1 MDDKKNAKTS
11 WEGLWFQ
18 RPGVYSGKKIK
29 KSDIPAYSRL
39 IVRFN
44 KYWEKDSLRPKYVY
58 CFAQED
64 ASNAITMELSRDEYV
79 AFEDLKNRIF
89 ELEEQIESMYTYEQ
103 VNRAVRRAAEDG
115 QNGYTDVIA
124 SDYL

>member
-1 MDDKKNAKTS
+1 MGDKNAKTS

-18 RPGVYSGKKIK
+18 RPGIYSGKTIK

-39 IVRFN
+39 IIRFN
-44 KYWEKDSLRPKYVY
+44 KYWEKDSSRPKYVY
-58 CFAQED
+58 CFAEGN
-64 ASNAITMELSRDEYV
+64 AATAITLSKDEYV
-79 AFEDLKNRIF
+79 SAIQALENRIC

-115 QNGYTDVIA
+115 LNGYTDVLA